1 MIADPRRY
9 TAVMVAND
17 LMALGVVRAARA
29 AKISIPE
36 ELSIVGFDDIAL
48 AALAE
53 PPLTTV
59 SIPREVLGRK
69 ALDALL
75 ATINHPERQGVEVA
89 IPTSLVI
96 RESTGAR
103 VGERRRAPAV
113 ATATTR
119 RLSLARTGTR
129 AAPTPSCRSSRARAP
144 AHTSRRR

>member
-1 MIADPRRY
+1 
-9 TAVMVAND
+9 MVAND
-17 LMALGVVRAARA
+17 MMALGVVRAARA

-75 ATINHPERQGVEVA
+75 ATIESSRAAGRGNGDSHVA
-89 IPTSLVI
+89 GDSRIHRPASV
-96 RESTGAR
+96 
-103 VGERRRAPAV
+103 ERRLAPAV
-113 ATATTR
+113 RYRDDVALEPGADRNTGCTHAVLPFESSTR
-119 RLSLARTGTR
+119 ARTYI
-129 AAPTPSCRSSRARAP
+129 SSP
-144 AHTSRRR
+144 VNV